1 MPLSDDE
8 LREIGH
14 RVRRAGA
21 ANCWTGT
28 SGTIAADARR
38 LVRHIEETSMY
49 AACRSTNFSIRPM
62 PTGPHLVG
70 PACCPPSADAALPV
84 DHILRGE
91 AELRGRRYLG
101 DEANNDAFSLLTEE
115 DAAEVRHETQKAA
128 DIAGDVF
135 PAPEAMRPGT
145 DKFVGVLREIAA
157 LHLSKSL
164 DYGQDED
171 ALANIRAG
179 AEAINVPAWLGCV
192 LRMSDKMQRIRAF
205 CRRGRVEH
213 DGIEDTLLDI
223 AAYAAIALV
232 VYREASTPPPPG

>member
-1 MPLSDDE
+1 MPLTEDE
-8 LREIGH
+8 LREIGY
-14 RVRRAGA
+14 RIRRAGS

-28 SGTIAADARR
+28 TGSIAADARR
-38 LVRHIEETSMY
+38 LWKHIEERRMCEY
-49 AACRSTNFSIRPM
+49 
-62 PTGPHLVG
+62 
-70 PACCPPSADAALPV
+70 PV

-91 AELRGRRYLG
+91 AELRQRHYLG
-101 DEANNDAFSLLTEE
+101 DEAGNDAFAVLTED
-115 DAAEVRHETQKAA
+115 DAAEVVRETTKATQ
-128 DIAGDVF
+128 IGTGEVIPQPEDV
-135 PAPEAMRPGT
+135 RPGT
-145 DKFVGVLREIAA
+145 DKFLEVLREIAN
-157 LHLSKSL
+157 LHVSKSL

-205 CRRGRVEH
+205 CRRGKCEH

-232 VYREASTPPPPG
+232 VYREASAPPPPG

>member
-28 SGTIAADARR
+28 AGTIAADARR
-38 LVRHIEETSMY
+38 LVAHIEDTAMLHLS
-49 AACRSTNFSIRPM
+49 RPL

-70 PACCPPSADAALPV
+70 PACAPPPADAALPV

-101 DEANNDAFSLLTEE
+101 DEADNDAFAVLTEE

-128 DIAGDVF
+128 DLAGDVI

-205 CRRGRVEH
+205 CRRGKVEH

>member
-1 MPLSDDE
+1 MPLTPDE

-28 SGTIAADARR
+28 AGTIAADARR
-38 LVRHIEETSMY
+38 LWRHIEETDM
-49 AACRSTNFSIRPM
+49 ACEY
-62 PTGPHLVG
+62 
-70 PACCPPSADAALPV
+70 PV
-84 DHILRGE
+84 DHILRGQH
-91 AELRGRRYLG
+91 ELRAQRQFG
-101 DEANNDAFSLLTEE
+101 DEMDLLTEE
-115 DAAEVRHETQKAA
+115 DADEVIHETRKAA
-128 DIAGDVF
+128 DIGGDVI
-135 PAPEAMRPGT
+135 PTPEATRPGT
-145 DKFVGVLREIAA
+145 DKFIEVLREIAA
-157 LHLSKSL
+157 LHISKSL

-205 CRRGRVEH
+205 CRRGKCEH
-213 DGIEDTLLDI
+213 DGVEDTLLDI

-232 VYREASTPPPPG
+232 VYREASAPPPPG

>member
-28 SGTIAADARR
+28 AGTIAADARR
-38 LVRHIEETSMY
+38 LVRHIEETSM
-49 AACRSTNFSIRPM
+49 
-62 PTGPHLVG
+62 
-70 PACCPPSADAALPV
+70 DAALPV

-101 DEANNDAFSLLTEE
+101 DEAENDAFAVLTEE

-128 DIAGDVF
+128 DLAGDVI

-164 DYGQDED
+164 DYG
-171 ALANIRAG
+171 
-179 AEAINVPAWLGCV
+179 
-192 LRMSDKMQRIRAF
+192 
-205 CRRGRVEH
+205 
-213 DGIEDTLLDI
+213 
-223 AAYAAIALV
+223 
-232 VYREASTPPPPG
+232 